1 MMLSLSTIP
10 FRVLSWLVP
19 VFFMLHTM
27 EEAPLMEKWSKRL
40 PLKIHPTVTTRQ
52 FVVAVAFLTLGSF
65 LLTYASL
72 EWLAPSAGYLL
83 ILGMQAILFFN
94 AFIPHLV
101 TTIRFRLYSP
111 GVVTAVLI
119 TIPFSIYLFQRAF
132 AEQILTWGHFWLLL
146 GIAPFAMVLLA
157 FTSLQIGRV
166 LTRSK

>member
-1 MMLSLSTIP
+1 MPTLNAIP
-10 FRVLSWLVP
+10 FRVLLWLVP
-19 VFFMLHTM
+19 VFLMLHNM
-27 EEAPLMEKWSKRL
+27 EEAPFMERWSKRL
-40 PLKIHPTVTTRQ
+40 PLKIHPTVNTRQ
-52 FVVAVAFLTLGSF
+52 FVVAVAFLTLGGF

-72 EWLAPSAGYLL
+72 EWLPASIGYFL
-83 ILGMQAILFFN
+83 ILGMQAILFVN

-111 GVVTAVLI
+111 GVVTAALI

-132 AEQILTWGHFWLLL
+132 AEQILTWEHFWLLL
-146 GIAPFAMVLLA
+146 GIAPVVMVLLV